1 MKDPPGI
8 FERVR
13 RFQSS
18 GRINP
23 NSHPKERE
31 WDNHENISRINV
43 LNNSQRIFTKVILSR
58 IEETLKLIICGLAQF
73 QDEMVFMYQIFLMAQ
88 AGEMEGFC
96 VAFIFAKV
104 SHWEKRSR
112 CAIMEKILNKTGI
125 PVTALLHCLRVD

>member
-1 MKDPPGI
+1 M
-8 FERVR
+8 VR

-58 IEETLKLIICGLAQF
+58 IEETLKLIICGESDPETSNQTCSANTF
-73 QDEMVFMYQIFLMAQ
+73 Q
-88 AGEMEGFC
+88 
-96 VAFIFAKV
+96 
-104 SHWEKRSR
+104 
-112 CAIMEKILNKTGI
+112 
-125 PVTALLHCLRVD
+125 

>member
-23 NSHPKERE
+23 NSYPKERE

-58 IEETLKLIICGLAQF
+58 IEETLKLIICGLVQF
-73 QDEMVFMYQIFLMAQ
+73 QDEMVFMYQIFLIAQ
-88 AGEMEGFC
+88 TGETEGFC
-96 VAFIFAKV
+96 VTIFAKV
-104 SHWEKRSR
+104 LYSK
-112 CAIMEKILNKTGI
+112 K
-125 PVTALLHCLRVD
+125 

>member
-13 RFQSS
+13 RFQKS

-31 WDNHENISRINV
+31 WDNHENISRISV

-58 IEETLKLIICGLAQF
+58 IEETLKLIICGLVQF
-73 QDEMVFMYQIFLMAQ
+73 QDEMVFMHQIFPIAQ
-88 AGEMEGFC
+88 NGEIEGFC
-96 VAFIFAKV
+96 VTFFAEV
-104 SHWEKRSR
+104 SSLKEMINMR
-112 CAIMEKILNKTGI
+112 NN
-125 PVTALLHCLRVD
+125 

>member
-18 GRINP
+18 ERINP

-31 WDNHENISRINV
+31 WDNPENISRISV

-58 IEETLKLIICGLAQF
+58 IEETPKLIICGLVQF
-73 QDEMVFMYQIFLMAQ
+73 QHEMVFMYQIFPISQ
-88 AGEMEGFC
+88 NGEIEGFC
-96 VAFIFAKV
+96 VTFFAEG
-104 SHWEKRSR
+104 SLPEET
-112 CAIMEKILNKTGI
+112 IKICNNGKNYETRENRFDY
-125 PVTALLHCLRVD
+125 VLLHHLHMY